1 MKTGQKNQRINGI
14 FRNADLKERLLPNTD
29 FFEYFE
35 HDHFFEHNNGK
46 DTGNNL
52 CKGQQCRKPRI

>member
-14 FRNADLKERLLPNTD
+14 FRNADLKEILLAKAD

-35 HDHFFEHNNGK
+35 YKYFFEHNNGK
-46 DTGNNL
+46 DTGNNI